1 MGTGRYIWNSNIFE
15 DLRVELSLSVS
26 RTQIVHQD
34 GCPGSS
40 YMMEPGHLNI
50 LLVYIQSPTQQLLR
64 PVTQQ
69 FHRQIYSKKS
79 DTSSPMINNE
89 DAFGSNCGAW
99 TSQYSPFLT
108 TSLKED
114 IKTSSIQRANNE
126 AALRKYEEAV
136 LVKEVFCRGR
146 FLLVKLAYPNYS
158 TLLSDRMHTNGS
170 WEE

>member
-26 RTQIVHQD
+26 RIQVVQWG
-34 GCPGSS
+34 GCP
-40 YMMEPGHLNI
+40 
-50 LLVYIQSPTQQLLR
+50 
-64 PVTQQ
+64 
-69 FHRQIYSKKS
+69 
-79 DTSSPMINNE
+79 
-89 DAFGSNCGAW
+89 GSNCGAW

-158 TLLSDRMHTNGS
+158 TLLSDRMLQVDRGKNNKS
-170 WEE
+170 YERK